1 MKNILVIGAGRFGTY
16 LMQKLQAQGDEI
28 LCIDNQE
35 ERLQK
40 VLPYVTSSLIGDA
53 TDPDFMKS
61 VGVEAFDLCV
71 VSIGDDFQSSLEA
84 TSLLK
89 ELGAKF
95 VISRASR
102 GVHEKFLLRNG
113 ADEVVYPEKFMAKGA
128 AIRFSSSNVKDY
140 IPVPGDYSIFE
151 VEVPSSWVG
160 KSMID
165 LKIRQNMRLNVLAVK
180 NTKDDFNMDY
190 DPSEPFKQGQT
201 VVIIGSDADLRK
213 YLGLTY

>member
-1 MKNILVIGAGRFGTY
+1 
-16 LMQKLQAQGDEI
+16 MQKLQAQGDEI

-113 ADEVVYPEKFMAKGA
+113 ADEVVYPEKFMAKWA

-201 VVIIGSDADLRK
+201 VVIIGSDADLKK

>member
-16 LMQKLQAQGDEI
+16 LMQKFAAQGDEI
-28 LCIDNQE
+28 LVIDSQE

-53 TDPDFMKS
+53 TDEDFMKS
-61 VGVEAFDLCV
+61 IGVENFDLCV
-71 VSIGDDFQSSLEA
+71 VSIGDDFQSSLET

-113 ADEVVYPEKFMAKGA
+113 ADEVVYPEKFMAKWA
-128 AIRFSSSNVKDY
+128 AIRYSSSNIKDY

-151 VEVPSSWVG
+151 VEVPASWVG

-165 LKIRQNMRLNVLAVK
+165 LKIRQSMRLNILAIK
-180 NTKDDFNMDY
+180 NSKEDFNMDY
-190 DPSEPFKQGQT
+190 DPAEPFKDGQT
-201 VVIIGSDADLRK
+201 VVVIGSDKDLKK
-213 YLGLTY
+213 YLGLEY

>member
-113 ADEVVYPEKFMAKGA
+113 ADEVVYPEKFMAKWT
-128 AIRFSSSNVKDY
+128 AIRFSSSTIKDY

-201 VVIIGSDADLRK
+201 VVIIGSDADLK
-213 YLGLTY
+213 KNLGLTY

>member
-1 MKNILVIGAGRFGTY
+1 MKSILLIGLGRFGKY
-16 LMQKLQAQGDEI
+16 IAMKLNSMNHEVMA
-28 LCIDNQE
+28 IDNSE
-35 ERLQK
+35 ER
-40 VLPYVTSSLIGDA
+40 VNAILPYVTNAQIGDSTNA
-53 TDPDFMKS
+53 EFMQS
-61 VGVEAFDLCV
+61 LGVDNYDACIV
-71 VSIGDDFQSSLEA
+71 AIGDNFQNSLETA
-84 TSLLK
+84 FLLK

-113 ADEVVYPEKFMAKGA
+113 ADEVVYPEKFMAKWA

>member
-113 ADEVVYPEKFMAKGA
+113 ADEVVYPEKFMAKWA

>member
-113 ADEVVYPEKFMAKGA
+113 ADEVVYPEKFMAKWA
-128 AIRFSSSNVKDY
+128 AIRFSSTNVKDY

-201 VVIIGSDADLRK
+201 VVIIGSDADLKK

>member
-16 LMQKLQAQGDEI
+16 LMEKLQKQGDEI

-113 ADEVVYPEKFMAKGA
+113 ADEVVYPEKFMAKWA

-201 VVIIGSDADLRK
+201 VVIIGSDSDLKK

>member
-89 ELGAKF
+89 ELGARF

-113 ADEVVYPEKFMAKGA
+113 ADEVVYPEKFMAKWA

>member
-113 ADEVVYPEKFMAKGA
+113 ADEVVYPEKFMAKWA
-128 AIRFSSSNVKDY
+128 AIRFSSSTVKDY

-201 VVIIGSDADLRK
+201 VVIIGSDSDLKK

>member
-113 ADEVVYPEKFMAKGA
+113 ADEVVYPEKFMAKWA
-128 AIRFSSSNVKDY
+128 AIRFSSTNVKDY

-190 DPSEPFKQGQT
+190 DPSQPFRQGQT
-201 VVIIGSDADLRK
+201 VVIIGSDADLKK

>member
-113 ADEVVYPEKFMAKGA
+113 ADEVVYPEKFMAKWA
-128 AIRFSSSNVKDY
+128 AIRFSSTNVKDY

-190 DPSEPFKQGQT
+190 DPSQPFKQGQT
-201 VVIIGSDADLRK
+201 VVIIGSDADLKK

>member
-1 MKNILVIGAGRFGTY
+1 
-16 LMQKLQAQGDEI
+16 MQKLQAQGDEI

-113 ADEVVYPEKFMAKGA
+113 ADEVVYPEKFMAKWA

>member
-16 LMQKLQAQGDEI
+16 LMQKFAAQGDEI
-28 LCIDNQE
+28 LVIDSQE

-53 TDPDFMKS
+53 TDEDFMKS
-61 VGVEAFDLCV
+61 IGVENFDLCV
-71 VSIGDDFQSSLEA
+71 VSIGDDFQSSLET

-113 ADEVVYPEKFMAKGA
+113 ADEVVYPEKFMAKWA
-128 AIRFSSSNVKDY
+128 AIRYSSSNIKDY

-151 VEVPSSWVG
+151 VEVPASWVG

-165 LKIRQNMRLNVLAVK
+165 LKIRQSMRLNILAIK
-180 NTKDDFNMDY
+180 NSKEDFNMDY
-190 DPSEPFKQGQT
+190 DPAEPFKDGQT
-201 VVIIGSDADLRK
+201 VVVIGSDKDLMK
-213 YLGLTY
+213 YLGLEY

>member
-16 LMQKLQAQGDEI
+16 LMQKLQTQGDEI

-113 ADEVVYPEKFMAKGA
+113 ADEVVYPEKFMAKWA